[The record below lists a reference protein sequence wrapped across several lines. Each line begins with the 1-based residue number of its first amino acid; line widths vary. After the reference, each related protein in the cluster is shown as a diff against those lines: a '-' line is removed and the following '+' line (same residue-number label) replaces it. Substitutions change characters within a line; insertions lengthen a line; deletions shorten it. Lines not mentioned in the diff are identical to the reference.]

1 MSQYMKVTVLLVTCT
16 TFSLLATSQIYF
28 KCQILQDGKF
38 LKARTVSKI
47 VALTKGNFAL

>member
-1 MSQYMKVTVLLVTCT
+1 MKVTVLLVTCT
-16 TFSLLATSQIYF
+16 TFSLLATSQISF